1 MKINL
6 QAILRKLLT
15 TNIVLSRFRWGRN
28 NVQTCFGRKA
38 KMTLRTK
45 DETAM
50 LCMVKCR
57 EGKTD
62 MQEVLYHLQL
72 YKMTWAGCGSI
83 SLAAVIT
90 LMIFQLH
97 CSTFKSMR

>member
-15 TNIVLSRFRWGRN
+15 TNIALSRFRWGRN
-28 NVQTCFGRKA
+28 NVQICFGRRA
-38 KMTLRTK
+38 KMALITK

-62 MQEVLYHLQL
+62 M
-72 YKMTWAGCGSI
+72 
-83 SLAAVIT
+83 
-90 LMIFQLH
+90 
-97 CSTFKSMR
+97 